1 MADPKRAGVTA
12 AHSVVSFVFTVPD
25 LAEAQRFYDSFGLD
39 VRVFEDHLDLY
50 TIGHTH
56 RWGQVFANGKAKQLC
71 YLSLGVYAEDLEPG
85 VYFCRLTLNNE
96 VFESFKLMVK

>member
-50 TIGHTH
+50 TVGHTH

-71 YLSLGVYAEDLEPG
+71 YLSLGVYAEDLEPLRDA
-85 VYFCRLTLNNE
+85 VA
-96 VFESFKLMVK
+96 